1 VVAAQDGL
9 LGDNVLANNLR
20 QQATKME
27 MEAKGLLAESQRLLK
42 EAAEIDPIKATAK
55 KKAAPKKAKVTA

>member
-1 VVAAQDGL
+1 
-9 LGDNVLANNLR
+9 
-20 QQATKME
+20 

-42 EAAEIDPIKATAK
+42 EAAEMDPIKVTTKAPAK